1 MPLDPLAR
9 QKSLQTVKPFE
20 HQNAY
25 QSLYDLRENPF
36 PSLALFSPN
45 VNDPRRNGEIYDP
58 MFRQAEEQRFFEMFV
73 QPTNGDSPTKLGFIR
88 LDPQAGG
95 RGNGKSAFLHRI
107 MQRINEQDWE
117 SWPTNP
123 DDPNL
128 FCLSVHVLPEPRKQR
143 RFWEFVLLTFETLFE
158 QGLLAE
164 VDRQMRAS
172 VLLSLLSEDALLAIS
187 QLPSTEINQALA
199 SEEAYG
205 HLLEQYGFTLQGF
218 VELARSQVAK
228 VQPTSNAYLE
238 HYYTNNC
245 SLETAWITWRETGM
259 LASAFQW
266 RKNGVEWLTD
276 GLVAV
281 LLAAGY
287 QRLIIL
293 LDEFEKIYISQ
304 SNRERDE
311 FLDGLRQYFYERP
324 SIAVKYQFVTM
335 VLTIHPSIY
344 TYVSNNWRRV
354 GLDNMAPL
362 DVDRIEQVSVEL
374 GASNIEK
381 LTHLLVYYID
391 WFRTD
396 PDDPRKGTVYPFSEE
411 ALPPIINAARY
422 YPRGT
427 LWYAHRILQKAAKE
441 GEKAPIGLAFIED
454 FLTGGEKPSQE
465 ADDLIFQLPP
475 TQNDLQV

>member
-9 QKSLQTVKPFE
+9 QKSLQTVKPVE

-25 QSLYDLRENPF
+25 QTLYSLRENPF

-58 MFRQAEEQRFFEMFV
+58 MFRQPEEKRFFEMFV
-73 QPTNGDSPTKLGFIR
+73 QPPNDDRPTQLGFIR

-107 MQRINEQDWE
+107 MQRINQQDWE
-117 SWPTNP
+117 NWPTNP

-128 FCLSVHVLPEPRKQR
+128 FCLSVHVLPEPKKQR

-158 QGLLAE
+158 QDLLAE
-164 VDRQMRAS
+164 VDRHMRAS
-172 VLLSLLSEDALLAIS
+172 VLLSLLPEEALQAVS
-187 QLPSTEINQALA
+187 QRPSIEINQALA
-199 SEEAYG
+199 SEEAYSL
-205 HLLEQYGFTLQGF
+205 LLEQYGFTLQGF
-218 VELARSQVAK
+218 MEAARKQVEK
-228 VQPTSNAYLE
+228 IQPTSNAYLE
-238 HYYTNNC
+238 HYYASQC
-245 SLETAWITWRETGM
+245 SLETAWRNWREAGM

-266 RKNGVEWLTD
+266 RNNGVEWLTE
-276 GLVAV
+276 GLAAI

-304 SNRERDE
+304 SGRERDE

-324 SIAVKYQFVTM
+324 SIAAKYQFITM

-362 DVDRIEQVSVEL
+362 DVDRIGQVSVEL
-374 GASNIEK
+374 GASDVEK
-381 LTHLLVYYID
+381 LTDLLVYYID
-391 WFRTD
+391 WFRID
-396 PDDPRKGTVYPFSEE
+396 PEDPRKGTVYPFSEE
-411 ALPPIINAARY
+411 ALTPIIDAARY

-427 LWYAHRILQKAAKE
+427 LWYAHRILQKAANDL
-441 GEKAPIGLAFIED
+441 EKAPIGLAYVED
-454 FLTGGEKPSQE
+454 FLTGGEKPPQE
-465 ADDLIFQLPP
+465 ADDLLFQLPP
-475 TQNDLQV
+475 TQNDLQA